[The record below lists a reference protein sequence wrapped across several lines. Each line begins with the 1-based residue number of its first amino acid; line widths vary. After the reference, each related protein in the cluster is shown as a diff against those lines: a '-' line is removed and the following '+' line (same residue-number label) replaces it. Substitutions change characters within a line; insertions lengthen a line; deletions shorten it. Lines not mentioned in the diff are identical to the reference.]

1 MGKDYYAILGVSK
14 NATDEELKKA
24 YRKLAL
30 KWHPDRNRD
39 NAAEATEKF
48 KEIGEAYDV
57 LSDPEKRKIYDQV
70 GEEGLKGGMPPPG
83 AGGFPGGATFSFG
96 PGTHFRSFRS
106 ADDIFK
112 NIFGADFDVNNA
124 SMDDDGFFGMFGMPG
139 MGGMRGMGGM
149 GGMPGMGGMGGMPGM
164 SGMGRR
170 KPSAS
175 VCDLE
180 LTLEELYQGC
190 VKKRKI
196 TRKLFDASGR
206 QYEESKVL
214 SIPVKAGW
222 KDGTK
227 VTFEQEGDQVSPNMP
242 PSDIV
247 FVVKQKPHS
256 FLRRDGNDLVCIV
269 PVKLSDALCGINLSV
284 PHLDGSEVSV
294 NMKGTVIY
302 PGLEKRVVGKGMPIS
317 KYPGQFGDLVIQ
329 FQVLFP
335 REPLNDGQ
343 REQIKSMFKNS
354 SWMTP
359 PTK

>member
-57 LSDPEKRKIYDQV
+57 LSDPQKRKIYDQV
-70 GEEGLKGGMPPPG
+70 GEEGLKGGIPPG
-83 AGGFPGGATFSFG
+83 ASGAFPGGATFSFG
-96 PGTHFRSFRS
+96 PGFGGFRD
-106 ADDIFK
+106 AEEIFK
-112 NIFGADFDVNNA
+112 QFFGANFDVNGA
-124 SMDDDGFFGMFGMPG
+124 SSDDDGMFGGSPFMSFMGGMPG
-139 MGGMRGMGGM
+139 MSGKGGMGGM
-149 GGMPGMGGMGGMPGM
+149 GGMPGMG
-164 SGMGRR
+164 RR
-170 KPSAS
+170 KPAAT
-175 VCDLE
+175 VCDLD
-180 LTLEELYQGC
+180 LTLEELYSGC
-190 VKKRKI
+190 TKKRKI
-196 TRKLFDASGR
+196 TRNLFDASGR
-206 QYEESKVL
+206 QYEDTTVL
-214 SIPVKAGW
+214 TIDVKPGW

-227 VTFEQEGDQVSPNMP
+227 LTFEHQGNQAAPNVP

-256 FLRRDGNDLVCIV
+256 FLRRDGNDLVCVV
-269 PVKLSDALCGINLSV
+269 PVKLTDALCGLNLTV
-284 PHLDGSEVSV
+284 PHLDGSEVTV

-317 KYPGQFGDLVIQ
+317 KYPGSYGDMVIQ

-335 REPLNDGQ
+335 REPLDETQ
-343 REQIKSMFKNS
+343 RAQIKSMFKS
-354 SWMTP
+354 STWMTP
-359 PTK
+359 PSK

>member
-57 LSDPEKRKIYDQV
+57 LSDPQKRRIYDQV
-70 GEEGLKGGMPPPG
+70 GEEGLKGGVPPGG
-83 AGGFPGGATFSFG
+83 AGGFPGGTTFTFTPGSFG
-96 PGTHFRSFRS
+96 GFRD
-106 ADDIFK
+106 ANDIFK
-112 NIFGADFDVNNA
+112 SFFGANFDVNGA
-124 SMDDDGFFGMFGMPG
+124 SMDDDGGIFGGGSPFMSFMGGMPG
-139 MGGMRGMGGM
+139 MGGSRMGGMGGM
-149 GGMPGMGGMGGMPGM
+149 GGMPGMG
-164 SGMGRR
+164 RR
-170 KPSAS
+170 KPAAT
-175 VCDLE
+175 VCDLS
-180 LTLEELYQGC
+180 LTLDELYKGC
-190 VKKRKI
+190 TKKRKI

-206 QYEESKVL
+206 QYEESKIL
-214 SIPVKAGW
+214 TIDVKPGW

-227 VTFEQEGDQVSPNMP
+227 VTFEQEGDQMSPNSP

-256 FLRRDGNDLVCIV
+256 FLRRDGNDLVCVV
-269 PVKLSDALCGINLSV
+269 PVKLTDALCGINLSV

-302 PGLEKRVVGKGMPIS
+302 PGLEKRVVGKGMPIA
-317 KYPGQFGDLVIQ
+317 KYPGSYGDMVIQ

-335 REPLNDGQ
+335 REPLGDAQ
-343 REQIKSMFKNS
+343 RAQIKSMFQS
-354 SWMTP
+354 STWMTP
-359 PTK
+359 PTSN